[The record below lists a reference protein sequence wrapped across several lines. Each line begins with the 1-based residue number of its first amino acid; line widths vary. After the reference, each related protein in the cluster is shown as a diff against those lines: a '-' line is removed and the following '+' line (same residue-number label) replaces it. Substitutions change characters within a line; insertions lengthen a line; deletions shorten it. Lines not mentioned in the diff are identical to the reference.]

1 MKSPLT
7 SFLVTVLVLWLLIG
21 IAGIA
26 FAQHQNIPGWIAAAV
41 LPAIALELT
50 FYAATGFAAVRDR
63 LATIP
68 PKYLA
73 AILVKTSLAPWF
85 LYAAATGHFDLRSFA
100 VLLTLTAA
108 VAYWY
113 IVLPRTFVTDISLLI
128 LIAGV
133 TLSKVFKETYPTPYP
148 KVALDFLGKLML
160 IRLTVFVFLLLRKAE
175 HVNYGFLPTKQ
186 DWIVG
191 LRYYLKFMPFGI
203 ALGYA
208 MGYIRIVMPPQP
220 AWQVPLLAIGIFTGI
235 LWVVALSEE
244 FFFRGLLLPWLDELL
259 DSPLSALTIS
269 SICFGLVH
277 LPFRGPWNW
286 KHAAITAVLAWFCGQ
301 AYQETKGIR
310 APMVTH
316 ALVVTTWFVAF
327 GKG

>member
-1 MKSPLT
+1 M
-7 SFLVTVLVLWLLIG
+7 WLLVG
-21 IAGIA
+21 IAGVVVA
-26 FAQHQNIPGWIAAAV
+26 NHQNIPGWVAAAV
-41 LPAIALELT
+41 LPAIALEAT
-50 FYAATGFAAVRDR
+50 FYAATGFSAVRER
-63 LATIP
+63 LAAIP
-68 PKYLA
+68 PNYLA
-73 AILVKTSLAPWF
+73 VILVKTALAPWF
-85 LYAAATGHFDLRSFA
+85 LYSAGTGNLDLRSFL
-100 VLLTLTAA
+100 VLLVLTAA
-108 VAYWY
+108 VSFWY
-113 IVLPRTFVTDISLLI
+113 VMLPQTFVTDISLLI

-133 TLSKVFKETYPTPYP
+133 TLSKVFKETYATPYP

-175 HVNYGFLPTKQ
+175 GVNYGFLPTRQEWK
-186 DWIVG
+186 VG
-191 LRYYLKFMPFGI
+191 IEYYLKFLPFGV

-208 MGYIRIVMPPQP
+208 MGYIKIVMPPQP
-220 AWQVPLLAIGIFTGI
+220 AWQIPLLAVGTFVGI

-244 FFFRGLLLPWLDELL
+244 FFFRGLLLPWLEELL

-269 SICFGLVH
+269 SVCFGLAH

-286 KHAAITAVLAWFCGQ
+286 KHAALTTVLAWFCGQ

-316 ALVVTTWFVAF
+316 ALVVTTWFLVF